1 LSLCLLLSLYLEPG
15 TFTLPSAGGLV
26 ALVETEEEDDEVPL
40 IVRR

>member
-1 LSLCLLLSLYLEPG
+1 LSLCFLLSLYLEPS
-15 TFTLPSAGGLV
+15 TFILLSAGGLV